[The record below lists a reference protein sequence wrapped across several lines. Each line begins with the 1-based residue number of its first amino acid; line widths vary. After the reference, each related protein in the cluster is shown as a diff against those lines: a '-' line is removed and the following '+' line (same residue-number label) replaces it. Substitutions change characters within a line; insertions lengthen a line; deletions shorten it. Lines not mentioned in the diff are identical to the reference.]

1 MFKNFFNIFTNN
13 KRSAPHEIPEG
24 TFINDILIANAEPGE
39 WIKIIPIGSYPFHHN
54 GAHDVTREHVD
65 QMVANFK
72 STDKDL
78 LIDWEHQSLWGNTK
92 AAGWITDIEARE
104 DGLYCKYPDFTKTA
118 KAQIDDREY
127 RYFSPVYKLESINK
141 NGESIGAIVDSVAIT
156 NRPYFDNEIDHIG
169 NSESTGEPDQN
180 EIRTTPKNHSI
191 DMKLNKEALAKLGLD
206 ENATEEQVNEAIL
219 NSAQPAAEEIIEE
232 TTEESVEAITNSSEE
247 MPQWAKDLNKRFD
260 DQEKA
265 NQATQVD
272 ALINS
277 AIAEGKIL
285 PADKPAWEAKANSD
299 FAGAKKLL
307 DERKKNSAMP
317 AGVIVSDEHSED
329 KKSNSVAFAEL
340 VAEKTPQLAK

>member
-1 MFKNFFNIFTNN
+1 MIKKIFNYFTNN

-24 TFINDILIANAEPGE
+24 IFINDILIANAEPGE

-72 STDKDL
+72 STEKEL

-104 DGLYCKYPDFTKTA
+104 DGLYCKYPEFTKTA

-169 NSESTGEPDQN
+169 NSESTGESDHN
-180 EIRTTPKNHSI
+180 EIRNTPKNHSI

-206 ENATEEQVNEAIL
+206 ENATEEQVNDAIL
-219 NSAQPAAEEIIEE
+219 NSAEPTAEE
-232 TTEESVEAITNSSEE
+232 TTEEPEEVITNSSEE
-247 MPQWAKDLNKRFD
+247 MPQWAKDLNKKFD
-260 DQEKA
+260 AQEKA
-265 NQATQVD
+265 NQAAQVD

-277 AIAEGKIL
+277 AITDGKIA

-317 AGVIVSDEHSED
+317 AGVKVSDENSED